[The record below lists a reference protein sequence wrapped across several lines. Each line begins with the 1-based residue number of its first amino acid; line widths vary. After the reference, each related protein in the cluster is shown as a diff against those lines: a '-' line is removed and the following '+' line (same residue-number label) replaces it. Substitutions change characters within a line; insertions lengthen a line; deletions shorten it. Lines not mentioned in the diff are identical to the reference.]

1 MRFLKSFLN
10 FFKNFNHRFIKGSVG
25 TKLSHF
31 IMGIGNICHKQIVKG
46 LLYFAIQAIF
56 IFIMVMCPL

>member
-31 IMGIGNICHKQIVKG
+31 IMGIGNIVKR
-46 LLYFAIQAIF
+46 LNDVIF
-56 IFIMVMCPL
+56 F